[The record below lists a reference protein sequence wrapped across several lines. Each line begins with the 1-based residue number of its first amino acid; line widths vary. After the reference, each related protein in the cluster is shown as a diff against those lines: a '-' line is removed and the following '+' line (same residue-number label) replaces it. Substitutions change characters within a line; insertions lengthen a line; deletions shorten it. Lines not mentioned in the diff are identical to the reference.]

1 MGLRSLSP
9 TAVGPLILAVIVGF
23 STQAL
28 TLGFDDPATWIPDLI
43 TGWALVASGIAGRHA
58 RPDSHIGSLLLL
70 SGFAWFIPNLTLAGV
85 PWLAEIGRY
94 GWFLHRGFLAHAL
107 VTFSYGKATTRTE
120 QLIVGSFYVFAFAN
134 GIWRSALLT
143 LIGAIALV
151 LITAHRYT
159 TSVGSE
165 RRRRKTALRLAVIL
179 GFTVSLA
186 AVTNLVARGI
196 TTAYIGSLLYSVAV
210 VTTGVGL
217 AVELG
222 TKRDDRGD
230 VTDLVVELGGE
241 QSPSIRDS
249 LAQALGDPNLQIGYW
264 SPRAGA
270 FIDASGRE
278 VAPGETRNEEATTAI
293 TDGLGNPVAMVVHHP
308 SLLEDPALVEAVE
321 AATRLSSTNA
331 GLATDLRGRVL
342 ELEASRRRLVMA
354 GDDEQRR
361 LESRLRAGP
370 ETRLVGLVREFE
382 AFRQAT
388 PPGPAGTLF
397 RDIEDHLNQ
406 SLDELRHLAVGL
418 HPRLLTDVGL
428 RGAVEGLAARSTT
441 PVDLDISADHMP
453 AQVEA
458 AVYFVCSEALANVS
472 KHATADLVSVR
483 VVTHGES
490 VSVAVVDDGVGGANP
505 SLGTGLLH
513 LRDRVETLGGTF
525 SVRDATPRGTRLI
538 AELPLGDGR

>member
-1 MGLRSLSP
+1 
-9 TAVGPLILAVIVGF
+9 VIVGF
-23 STQAL
+23 SIQGL
-28 TLGFDDPATWIPDLI
+28 TLGFGNPATWIPDLI
-43 TGWALVASGIAGRHA
+43 TGWALVASGIVGRQA
-58 RPDSHIGSLLLL
+58 RPDSHVGNLLMA
-70 SGFAWFIPNLTLAGV
+70 SGFAWFIPNLAQAGV

-107 VTFSYGKATTRTE
+107 VTFSSGRTTTRTE
-120 QLIVGSFYVFAFAN
+120 HLIVGSFYVFAFAN
-134 GIWRSALLT
+134 GLWRSALLT
-143 LIGAIALV
+143 VIGAIALV
-151 LITAHRYT
+151 LVTVHRYA
-159 TSVGSE
+159 TSIGSE
-165 RRRRKTALRLAVIL
+165 RRRRNTALRLAVIL
-179 GFTVSLA
+179 GFTVSLVA
-186 AVTNLVARGI
+186 AANLMARGI
-196 TTAYIGSLLYSVAV
+196 TTAYIGSLLYSLAV

-217 AVELG
+217 AVEIG

-278 VAPGETRNEEATTAI
+278 VTPGDRQEEEATTAI
-293 TDGLGNPVAMVVHHP
+293 SDGLGNPVAMVVHHP
-308 SLLEDPALVEAVE
+308 SLLEDPALVDSVE
-321 AATRLSSTNA
+321 AATRLASTNA
-331 GLATDLRGRVL
+331 GLATDLQGRVL
-342 ELEASRRRLVMA
+342 ELEASRRRLVVA

-361 LESRLRAGP
+361 LESRIRAGP

-382 AFRQAT
+382 AFRQTGAD
-388 PPGPAGTLF
+388 GLADSLF
-397 RDIEDHLNQ
+397 GDLEDRLNQ

-428 RGAVEGLAARSTT
+428 QGAVESLASRSAT
-441 PVDLDISADHMP
+441 PVRLEISADNMP

-472 KHATADLVSVR
+472 KHARADHVSVR
-483 VVTHGES
+483 VATHGNG
-490 VSVAVVDDGVGGANP
+490 VSVIVVDDGVGGADP
-505 SLGTGLLH
+505 GKGTGLLH
-513 LRDRVETLGGTF
+513 LKDRVEALGGTF
-525 SVRDATPRGTRLI
+525 SVRDTTPRGTRLV